1 MTALTT
7 ICTPVCSS
15 QVIFASHTVCIRC
28 QVCQPALDLCPD
40 CHACDLQLGS
50 HAPSHP
56 YVVVDSAEFP
66 VLRSEWTARYDRAG
80 AEIEVEIWSLAKL
93 HPVGL

>member
-1 MTALTT
+1 MSPSYQSLLL
-7 ICTPVCSS
+7 CS

-56 YVVVDSAEFP
+56 C
-66 VLRSEWTARYDRAG
+66 SEVPTS
-80 AEIEVEIWSLAKL
+80 ETLA
-93 HPVGL
+93 

>member
-1 MTALTT
+1 MLHDLTPSNPKRNDSSNRS
-7 ICTPVCSS
+7 IPVCL

-40 CHACDLQLGS
+40 CHACDLQLGAHS
-50 HAPSHP
+50 PSHP

-66 VLRSEWTARYDRAG
+66 VLRSEWTAR
-80 AEIEVEIWSLAKL
+80 
-93 HPVGL
+93 